1 MTRRPRAHASIVVAA
16 IASALIAGIIAGIGW
31 PPPSADAQSPILKAR
46 QAAGDE
52 AAPPAAKSS
61 AENAVEGQPS
71 TRPDVEALEQ
81 QRAEAAA
88 ERALLESA
96 AAAAGGADAAA
107 PSVRTQISRL
117 NRLERLYAR
126 QIDAIRREAA
136 LRSALEEL
144 ERTIAAGPQLALG
157 SEPPYPLAR
166 LDQLLDAQDAEG
178 SRKADTQAAVT
189 KAEKSVEEA
198 RTESAAREAERRA
211 AREAL
216 DAATAPEE
224 RAAAQVQLRLAELAS
239 AIGRQRIAAEQ
250 AALAAAR
257 VDLDL
262 QARSELALASQ
273 IAFVEQNLSLAPEE
287 LAEQL
292 AAVERREFAI
302 RDRQAE
308 AARAVPLAE
317 RRLAAVQKRVDA
329 EPEPGPALV
338 AELEARRLG
347 LLAAQRHAEMLA
359 EELERLAE
367 LERLLRGRV
376 QVLSGEI
383 SRDELRVWRKELA
396 SADADRERD
405 RRLAEARR
413 ADIDRTRAAVQL
425 RLAGLQP
432 AGDGSPTG
440 EERWLREQERE
451 AASASALIDKQLQG
465 FAENDRAAAHLSRA
479 LGGREQRATFSDRAG
494 DVADALSGVWR
505 RELFAFD
512 DYPITIGKLAGALL
526 VFLVGILLS
535 RWFARV
541 LAALIRRRSALDEG
555 ALSAIESLVFYFL
568 IGLFFLIALQSVNI
582 PLTAF
587 TVAGG
592 ALAIGIGFG
601 SQTIIN
607 NFVSGLILMVERP
620 IKVGDLVVFDGAS
633 GRVERIGPRS
643 TRIRTFDNVHLI
655 VPNSKLLENNVTNW
669 TLSDDVIRTRITLGV
684 AYGSPTREVERLL
697 REQIAAQPEILAHPP
712 PVVLFEDFAADS
724 LLFQADFWIKL
735 SPLLDQRVLRSNLRH
750 SIDQSFREHGISIA
764 FPQRDVHLDAARPI
778 SVRVVRGAD
787 PEEGGGA

>member
-1 MTRRPRAHASIVVAA
+1 MVVAA
-16 IASALIAGIIAGIGW
+16 IASALVAGMAWG
-31 PPPSADAQSPILKAR
+31 PPPARAQSPPQKEV
-46 QAAGDE
+46 E
-52 AAPPAAKSS
+52 AASEETAPSVAPSRAES
-61 AENAVEGQPS
+61 ATGAQASTGTNVE
-71 TRPDVEALEQ
+71 TLEQ
-81 QRAEAAA
+81 RRAEVAA
-88 ERALLESA
+88 ERASLESA
-96 AAAAGGADAAA
+96 VAAAGGADAAA
-107 PSVRTQISRL
+107 PNVRTEISRL

-126 QIDAIRREAA
+126 QIDSIRRAA
-136 LRSALEEL
+136 GLRSALEEV

-166 LDQLLDAQDAEG
+166 LDQLLDAEDTERT
-178 SRKADTQAAVT
+178 RKRDTRAAVT
-189 KAEKSVEEA
+189 EAESSLEKARAEFA
-198 RTESAAREAERRA
+198 TRETERRA

-216 DAATAPEE
+216 DAETAPEKV
-224 RAAAQVQLRLAELAS
+224 AAAQIQLRLAELAS
-239 AIGRQRIAAEQ
+239 AIGRERVAAEQ

-262 QARSELALASQ
+262 QTRSELALATQ
-273 IAFVEQNLSLAPEE
+273 IAFVEQHLSLAPEE
-287 LAEQL
+287 LADQVE
-292 AAVERREFAI
+292 AIERREFAV

-308 AARAVPLAE
+308 AARAIPSAE
-317 RRLAAVQKRVDA
+317 RRLAAVQKRLDT
-329 EPEPGPALV
+329 EPAPGPALV
-338 AELEARRLG
+338 AELEARRVG
-347 LLAAQRHAEMLA
+347 LLAAQRYAEMLE

-367 LERLLRGRV
+367 LERLVRGRV

-383 SRDELRVWRKELA
+383 SRDELRDWRKELA
-396 SADADRERD
+396 STDADRERD

-413 ADIDRTRAAVQL
+413 ADIERLRAAVQV
-425 RLAGLQP
+425 RLAAPPP
-432 AGDGSPTG
+432 AEGAAPTG
-440 EERWLREQERE
+440 EERWLREQDRE
-451 AASASALIDKQLQG
+451 AATALARIDEQLLSL
-465 FAENDRAAAHLSRA
+465 AEHERAASHLARA
-479 LGGREQRATFSDRAG
+479 LGGRERRASFWDRTG
-494 DVADALSGVWR
+494 DVVDALSGVWR

-526 VFLVGILLS
+526 VFLVGIVLS

-555 ALSAIESLVFYFL
+555 ALSAIQSLVFYFL
-568 IGLFFLIALQSVNI
+568 IALFFLIALRSVNI
-582 PLTAF
+582 PLTVF

-669 TLSDDVIRTRITLGV
+669 TLSDDVIRTRITVGV

-697 REQIAAQPEILAHPP
+697 HEQIAAQPEILAHPP
-712 PVVLFEDFAADS
+712 PVVLFEDFAADA
-724 LLFQADFWIKL
+724 LLFQADFWVKL

-750 SIDQSFREHGISIA
+750 GIDQSFRAHGISIA
-764 FPQRDVHLDAARPI
+764 FPQRDVHLDAAQPI
-778 SVRVVRGAD
+778 PVRVVRDPAAD
-787 PEEGGGA
+787 EGGGA